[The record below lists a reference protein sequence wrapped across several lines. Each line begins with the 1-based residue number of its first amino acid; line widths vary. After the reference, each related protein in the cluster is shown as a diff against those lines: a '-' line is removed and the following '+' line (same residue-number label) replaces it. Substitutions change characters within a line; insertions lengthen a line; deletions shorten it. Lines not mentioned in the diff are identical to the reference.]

1 MRRHEITNEQWTA
14 IAPLLPDKTTDF
26 GVTAKNNHLFFNAV
40 VGTMRT
46 YCPWADLPKRFDKF
60 NSVCRHFR
68 QLAQK
73 GVWDTALRSLQAPDP
88 DGVILD
94 LTVVRVHQHSAG

>member
-1 MRRHEITNEQWTA
+1 MIDEQWTV
-14 IAPLLPDKTTDF
+14 IAPLLPGKTTDCD
-26 GVTAKNNHLFFNAV
+26 VTAKDNRLFFNAV
-40 VGTMRT
+40 FGTMRT
-46 YCPWADLPKRFDKF
+46 DYPWAELPERFDKL

-73 GVWDTALRSLQAPDP
+73 GVWDTALQSLQAPDP
-88 DGVILD
+88 DGVVLD